1 MQEAPSR
8 HDDLERAAIAPE
20 NSGPGTATDSTSQQH
35 DVDHSSSGHPAP
47 TRAQAAA
54 ATNSV
59 RMKHEDAMEFLE
71 RVRDIFADR
80 PFIYNSFLA
89 VMKEFKDQ
97 SINTDG
103 VINRVKLLFKGH
115 PDLLQGFNLFLP
127 PPYRIK
133 VEAESPPDTATA
145 KIEDRKAQQFAS
157 AYRYVTK
164 VKKRFATA
172 PHTYKEFLTVLH
184 KYQMVHRSVDL
195 VNTQITRL
203 FRSHPDLLSEFAMF
217 LPERKPKNDSSG
229 GAGPAASKVNSNKKS
244 SGKEAKALDP
254 SGSPSYMHE
263 DKGRRD
269 LQLFERIKKR
279 LGNPLSNSTHYND
292 FLKCV
297 HLFTQ
302 DVLSRDDLVEVLQ
315 DLLGTHREL
324 FADFKLFL
332 GVRDSDTQA
341 HLPMCVSDLDLS
353 KAPQAGTS
361 YKKLPDDFCPPPAS
375 NCTTLYAPLAE
386 QNFPLLIFCVQL
398 PRGSEHA
405 VGQCCH
411 GKRRLQLQALS
422 EEPVRSAAALPSSY
436 FNRGSGMKSRCSSV
450 RTTATSWTW

>member
-1 MQEAPSR
+1 MEDALQPLAADVHAAAKSRSRSPPRTEPPSNTSESEMPQAASPPKTDEA
-8 HDDLERAAIAPE
+8 AAVHQDASDMAAE
-20 NSGPGTATDSTSQQH
+20 G
-35 DVDHSSSGHPAP
+35 SSKPAP
-47 TRAQAAA
+47 NAISDAGADGAGTEQQQQGNAADSGNA
-54 ATNSV
+54 PAGARGQTGASAS

-71 RVRDIFADR
+71 RVRDIFSDR

-97 SINTDG
+97 TITTDG

-115 PDLLQGFNLFLP
+115 PDLLMGFNLFLP
-127 PPYRIK
+127 PAYRIR
-133 VEAESPPDTATA
+133 VEAESPPNTASS
-145 KIEDRKAQQFAS
+145 KIEDQKAQQFAS
-157 AYRYVTK
+157 AYKYVTK
-164 VKKRFATA
+164 VKKRFISA

-217 LPERKPKNDSSG
+217 LPERKPKTDASG
-229 GAGPAASKVNSNKKS
+229 GGLPS
-244 SGKEAKALDP
+244 SSRVHSSRKTSGGKEKALEP
-254 SGSPSYMHE
+254 SGSPSYVYE

-279 LGNPLSNSTHYND
+279 LGNPLSNSTQYND

-332 GVRDSDTQA
+332 GVRDDDTQA
-341 HLPMCVSDLDLS
+341 HLPMCVGDLDLS
-353 KAPQAGTS
+353 KAIQAGTS

-375 NCTTLYAPLAE
+375 NCSTL
-386 QNFPLLIFCVQL
+386 
-398 PRGSEHA
+398 
-405 VGQCCH
+405 
-411 GKRRLQLQALS
+411 
-422 EEPVRSAAALPSSY
+422 
-436 FNRGSGMKSRCSSV
+436 
-450 RTTATSWTW
+450 